1 LRNLGLTMV
10 NDSNL
15 IIGTQ
20 SLHCKLKISSLLSLT
35 QNGGLS
41 MRSIV
46 MVWFGEVR
54 VIAIIIL
61 KNDRFLKLFCLT
73 VRIKFDSDSI
83 FDEKGFTSSSSV
95 VRNKLF

>member
-1 LRNLGLTMV
+1 MNVENILEGFAF
-10 NDSNL
+10 DSF
-15 IIGTQ
+15 Q
-20 SLHCKLKISSLLSLT
+20 CKLNISSLLSLT

-46 MVWFGEVR
+46 MDWFGEVR

-61 KNDRFLKLFCLT
+61 NNAKFFKLFRLT